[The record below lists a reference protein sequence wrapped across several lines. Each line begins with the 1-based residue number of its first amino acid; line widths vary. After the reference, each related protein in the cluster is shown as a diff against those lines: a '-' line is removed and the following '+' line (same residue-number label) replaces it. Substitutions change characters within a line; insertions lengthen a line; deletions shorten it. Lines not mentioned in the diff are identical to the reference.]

1 MTAHPPHPGVII
13 HPTAAVDPGARI
25 GAGTRIWHWT
35 QVREGVVIG
44 SESIIG
50 KGCYLD
56 SGVQIG
62 SRVKLQSNI
71 SVFHGVTI
79 EDGVFVGPHVCFT
92 NDKAPRAINP
102 DGSLKGASDWTVS
115 PTLIRYGA
123 SLGANATIV
132 CGITVGRF
140 AMVAAGAVVT
150 RDVPDYG
157 LVLGNPAR
165 LAGYVCPCGQ
175 RLPAARQPR
184 PRRAS
189 VLPAGASRL
198 SGTKGRAWEGCAL
211 PGKRLALP
219 SWRGQGRVDASP
231 VHRAGAPIVTSSV
244 GRATAFQSPVSEDTK
259 YLPL

>member
-1 MTAHPPHPGVII
+1 MTEHNARHGVII
-13 HPTAAVDPGARI
+13 HPTAIVDPQAQI

-44 SESIIG
+44 PESIIG

-56 SGVQIG
+56 AGVQIG

-102 DGSLKGASDWTVS
+102 DGSLKGAADWTVS
-115 PTLIRYGA
+115 STLIRYGA

-132 CGITVGRF
+132 CGVSVGRF

-165 LAGYVCPCGQ
+165 LVGYVCPCGQ
-175 RLPAARQPR
+175 RLPGGPTPTPEAR
-184 PRRAS
+184 AC
-189 VLPAGASRL
+189 PA
-198 SGTKGRAWEGCAL
+198 C
-211 PGKRLALP
+211 
-219 SWRGQGRVDASP
+219 
-231 VHRAGAPIVTSSV
+231 
-244 GRATAFQSPVSEDTK
+244 GRATTVGGAVAN
-259 YLPL
+259 